1 LFISDLSDRFNVWKM
16 GYSPIKLEKIS
27 QYLMYYP
34 KKEES
39 KMIYD
44 GFKYGFYI
52 NYNGPRHPFDSK
64 KLKHFIQ
71 LCL

>member
-1 LFISDLSDRFNVWKM
+1 M
-16 GYSPIKLEKIS
+16 GYSPIKLDKIS

-52 NYNGPRHPFDSK
+52 NYNGPRQQQH
-64 KLKHFIQ
+64 
-71 LCL
+71 